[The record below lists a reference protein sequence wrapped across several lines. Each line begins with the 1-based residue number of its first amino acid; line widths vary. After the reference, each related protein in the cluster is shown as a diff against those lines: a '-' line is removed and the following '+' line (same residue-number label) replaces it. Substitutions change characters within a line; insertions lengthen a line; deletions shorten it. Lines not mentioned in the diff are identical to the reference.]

1 MGVSALGNVTYINQ
15 NAPLNSAIQQ
25 GARSDMLDLAQSFQ
39 NKLELAQETRA
50 LKTCKLLAIKILK
63 KALKTAIKTAKGL
76 RRLAWKKKKLNCG
89 MKSICWI
96 LWGRVSQITP
106 YSFMSFYY
114 KKTIKTKRLKPY
126 LFKTLKF

>member
-39 NKLELAQETRA
+39 SKLELAQETRA
-50 LKTCKLLAIKILK
+50 LENMQAISDKDPK
-63 KALKTAIKTAKGL
+63 EGSKTAIQTAKGL

-96 LWGRVSQITP
+96 LWDKVSQITP
-106 YSFMSFYY
+106 
-114 KKTIKTKRLKPY
+114 IL
-126 LFKTLKF
+126 L